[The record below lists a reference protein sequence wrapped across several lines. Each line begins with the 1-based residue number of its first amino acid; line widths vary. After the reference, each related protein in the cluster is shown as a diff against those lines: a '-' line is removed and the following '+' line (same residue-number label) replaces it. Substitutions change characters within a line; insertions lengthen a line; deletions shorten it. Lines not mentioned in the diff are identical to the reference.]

1 MQQSLPYQVSHDI
14 VQTVPSPAA
23 PCGMSILVRFVCV
36 CMCVCV
42 SVCVCVC
49 VSVCVCVCV
58 CVWMYAFFILGPS
71 VWCMDVWCT
80 CVDEKLVTKGY
91 SAFPLRMC

>member
-49 VSVCVCVCV
+49 VCVCGCMLFLFWAHQ
-58 CVWMYAFFILGPS
+58 CGVWMCG
-71 VWCMDVWCT
+71 
-80 CVDEKLVTKGY
+80 VDEKLVTKGS